1 LAAARAVVVLDG
13 SLDAVVLL
21 GETVVVAT
29 DGLCRIPRRA
39 VTEIAAGAAV
49 EVDSLTS
56 AVTAAAAAAAVVVK
70 GLWVVLLRPA
80 KSETTPPRG
89 VSVDWDSVAATVTLS
104 STANWPTIALADE
117 LSIGAADSVVVLLTT
132 GVVETVVVSTV
143 VAAWVVVVVV
153 VVVVDGFVTRTLSIT
168 SVGVSSCG
176 LEVVATDSSTL
187 TGSIVVVV
195 WPTVVV
201 VSVVV
206 VVVVVVGLRRLLI
219 SETDGETEGT

>member
-1 LAAARAVVVLDG
+1 VLDG

-56 AVTAAAAAAAVVVK
+56 AVTAAAAAVVVT

-80 KSETTPPRG
+80 KSDTTPPRG
-89 VSVDWDSVAATVTLS
+89 VSVDWDSAAATVTLS
-104 STANWPTIALADE
+104 STANWPTVALVDE

-153 VVVVDGFVTRTLSIT
+153 VVFVDGFVTRTLSIT

-219 SETDGETEGT
+219 GETDGETEGT